1 RRLDQGIET
10 RPASP
15 VRVLLVVES
24 VSPDA
29 LSTGSFERKP
39 ASPRGEGTG
48 IFSVAEAGS
57 AAVQETVRLK
67 VRIRLDRGPAGFLGA
82 ALQSLPLGPRRF
94 HHRHRAFEMPQVQG
108 RGIALLDQ
116 AVFFLTGHAERL

>member
-1 RRLDQGIET
+1 DWSSDVCSSDLTE
-10 RPASP
+10 
-15 VRVLLVVES
+15 
-24 VSPDA
+24 
-29 LSTGSFERKP
+29 
-39 ASPRGEGTG
+39 SPRGEGSG
-48 IFSVAEAGS
+48 IFCAAEAAGS

-67 VRIRLDRGPAGFLGA
+67 VRNRLGRGPAGFLGA

>member
-1 RRLDQGIET
+1 MDQGIET
-10 RPASP
+10 PPASP
-15 VRVLLVVES
+15 VRFLLVVES
-24 VSPDA
+24 VPRDA
-29 LSTGSFERKP
+29 LSTGSFERKTE
-39 ASPRGEGTG
+39 SPRGEGTG
-48 IFSVAEAGS
+48 IFCAAEAAGS

-67 VRIRLDRGPAGFLGA
+67 VRNRLGRGPAGFLGA